1 MTTTTNTGFE
11 IQEPINTIPTDPEEL
26 KAAFKLFLEKYT
38 HLVWYAR
45 SRSREMMEE
54 EGTPENII
62 QGALNAQAKVEERFV
77 DEIDELCCPETGDW
91 THGFN
96 SGALATIRFVL
107 SAMESDVFYNLQS
120 DDPNETYSSGGVAD
134 AEAEFPFLDC

>member
-1 MTTTTNTGFE
+1 MTISTTTE
-11 IQEPINTIPTDPEEL
+11 INYEEPINTIPTDSKEL
-26 KAAFKLFLEKYT
+26 KAAFNAFEDKYFD
-38 HLVWYAR
+38 LVWYAR

-77 DEIDELCCPETGDW
+77 DEIDELCCPESGDW
-91 THGFN
+91 AHGFN

-107 SAMESDVFYNLQS
+107 TAMESDVFLDLES
-120 DDPNETYSSGGVAD
+120 DDPNKTYTCGGVAD